1 MTCTLW
7 LCMNTF
13 YTTSE
18 LSAFI
23 TSKIFQNILL
33 LIHDTFNTSK
43 VVRENSQYFAKSP
56 LIFPQNDA
64 WGMPAEIPYQRHV
77 TTQISIV
84 LLIGCAITEICF
96 NQSEAL
102 PRSGYWRIS
111 AVTSL
116 LGHHFVGK
124 PVVATQY
131 LGSFLSLYLRQ

>member
-1 MTCTLW
+1 MHTVAMYEYILHYIRVICIYHQQ
-7 LCMNTF
+7 NF
-13 YTTSE
+13 PEY
-18 LSAFI
+18 FI
-23 TSKIFQNILL
+23 AYSWYL
-33 LIHDTFNTSK
+33 TSK

-64 WGMPAEIPYQRHV
+64 WEMPAEIPYQRHV

-84 LLIGCAITEICF
+84 LLIGCAVTEICF

-102 PRSGYWRIS
+102 PRSGYWCIS

-116 LGHHFVGK
+116 LGYHFVGK